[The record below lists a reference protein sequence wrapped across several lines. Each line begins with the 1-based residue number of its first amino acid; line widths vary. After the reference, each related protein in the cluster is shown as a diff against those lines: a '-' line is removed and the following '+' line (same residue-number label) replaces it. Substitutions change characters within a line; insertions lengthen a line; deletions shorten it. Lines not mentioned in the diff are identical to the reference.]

1 MTVQVCHPERQRR
14 IFMIIMSEISAND
27 LLKKVRK
34 IEIKTRALSHQIF
47 AGEYH
52 SAFKGRGMAFSEV
65 REYQYGDDVRN
76 MDWNVTARMRSPYV
90 KVFEEER
97 ELTVVLL
104 VDVSR
109 SRLFGTVGTSRK
121 DMLAEIAAVL
131 SFSAIINNDKV
142 GALFFSEKVEKF
154 IPPKKGR
161 SHLLHIIKEIIE
173 FEPTTD
179 GTDISEALR
188 YLTNAIKKKCTAF
201 LLSDMLDVNKDG
213 SPRYE
218 EALKVAVNRHDLSV
232 IEVYDPRE
240 RNIPNVGLIHIKDSE
255 TGKAAWVNTSDRKMR
270 LAYEEWFRNVEQTS
284 SRLFMKYNVDKVSIA
299 LDDDYVKGL
308 MTLFKNR

>member
-1 MTVQVCHPERQRR
+1 
-14 IFMIIMSEISAND
+14 MSSLSAND

-76 MDWNVTARMRSPYV
+76 MDWNVTARLRSPYV

-109 SRLFGTVGTSRK
+109 SRLFGTAGASRK

-131 SFSAIINNDKV
+131 SFSASINNDKV

-161 SHLLHIIKEIIE
+161 SHLLHIIREIIE

-201 LLSDMLDVNKDG
+201 LLSDMIDVNKDG

-240 RNIPNVGLIHIKDSE
+240 RSIPDVGLIHIKDAES
-255 TGKAAWVNTSDRKMR
+255 GQDAWVDTSNRKMR
-270 LAYEEWFRNVEQTS
+270 LAYEEWFRNVEQIS
-284 SRLFMKYNVDKVSIA
+284 SRLFMRYNVDKVSIA

>member
-1 MTVQVCHPERQRR
+1 METK
-14 IFMIIMSEISAND
+14 SAND

-34 IEIKTRALSHQIF
+34 IEIKTRTLSHQIF

-52 SAFKGRGMAFSEV
+52 SAFKGRGMVFSEV

-76 MDWNVTARMRSPYV
+76 MDWNVTARLRSPYV

-109 SRLFGTVGTSRK
+109 SRLFGTTGASRK
-121 DMLAEIAAVL
+121 YVLAEIAAVL
-131 SFSAIINNDKV
+131 SFSALINNDKV

-161 SHLLHIIKEIIE
+161 SHLLHIIREIIE
-173 FEPTTD
+173 FEPSAD

-188 YLTNAIKKKCTAF
+188 YLTNAIKKRCTAF
-201 LLSDMLDVNKDG
+201 LLSDMLDVDAEGNPK
-213 SPRYE
+213 YE
-218 EALKVAVNRHDLSV
+218 EALKVAVNRHELAV

-240 RNIPNVGLIHIKDSE
+240 RSLPSVGLIHIKDSE
-255 TGKAAWVNTSDRKMR
+255 TGDTGWVNTSSRKVR
-270 LAYEEWFRNVEQTS
+270 AAYEEWFRNVES
-284 SRLFMKYNVDKVSIA
+284 SADRLFMKYNVDKVSIA
-299 LDDDYVKGL
+299 LGEDYVKGL
-308 MTLFKNR
+308 ITLFKNR